1 MGSECSSKSET
12 GRTVRKEGDTS
23 EMYSNH
29 SGSRSGK
36 RMKSNVQKQFL
47 QLGEY
52 PVLYYSLK
60 AFQDSPEITDIVL
73 VCGKTEINYCKDR
86 ICAEVSY

>member
-1 MGSECSSKSET
+1 MKEACEREHIRFYYPSPIFCTDNAAMIGVAAYYEYKKRCASRMGSECSSKSET

-36 RMKSNVQKQFL
+36 K
-47 QLGEY
+47 G
-52 PVLYYSLK
+52 
-60 AFQDSPEITDIVL
+60 
-73 VCGKTEINYCKDR
+73 
-86 ICAEVSY
+86 